1 MCIVQSA
8 EKRGDD
14 CRMRKRA
21 RDNQTMTNQNNV
33 DMINHQC
40 STTSPLFFW
49 VGRVS
54 LRSASAQGE
63 KERGDKDTCDDVQ
76 NTPVDVCG
84 VV

>member
-33 DMINHQC
+33 DMISVQQ
-40 STTSPLFFW
+40 PLWLFFW
-49 VGRVS
+49 VGGVS

-63 KERGDKDTCDDVQ
+63 KERGDNDTGDDV
-76 NTPVDVCG
+76 
-84 VV
+84 